1 MATFDPEMSDGSA
14 TAFALMLVLIGVV
27 CFSVGFEIG
36 RWLLS
41 TNLL

>member
-1 MATFDPEMSDGSA
+1 MAMSDPDVSGSSA
-14 TAFALMLVLIGVV
+14 AALALMLVLICVV

>member
-1 MATFDPEMSDGSA
+1 MAMCDPDISDGSA
-14 TAFALMLVLIGVV
+14 AAFALMLVLIGVV